1 MTRPRVL
8 ILATLCSFALLAHAA
23 DQYAVTYERNATV
36 TMRDG
41 VKLKADIYRPIA
53 DGKFP
58 VLLQRTPYNKDNE
71 VDFGLKAAQRGFV
84 VIVEDVRGRYA
95 SEGEW
100 YTFKN
105 EPNDGYDSV
114 EWAAAL
120 PYSDGRVGMFG
131 GSYVGATQMLAAI
144 AHPPHLAGI
153 CPVVTASN
161 YHENWTYTG
170 GAFEQWFNESW
181 TSGLAQ
187 NTMTRAVS
195 AQTNALKGMWQLPLT
210 SYPLFNF
217 PTTGADASTP
227 TLA

>member
-1 MTRPRVL
+1 MKRSHLL
-8 ILATLCSFALLAHAA
+8 IAVIFISASAYAA
-23 DQYAVTYERNATV
+23 DQYPVTYERNV
-36 TMRDG
+36 PVKMRDG
-41 VKLKADIYRPIA
+41 VILKADTYRPA
-53 DGKFP
+53 GDGKFP

-71 VDFGLKAAQRGFV
+71 VDFGLKAAEHGFV

-105 EPNDGYDSV
+105 EPNDGYDTV

-120 PYSDGRVGMFG
+120 PYSDGRVGMYG

-161 YHENWTYTG
+161 YHEGWTYQG

-187 NTMTRAVS
+187 DTAHRLLQS
-195 AQTNALKGMWQLPLT
+195 HTNAMHGISTMPLT
-210 SYPLFNF
+210 EYPLF
-217 PTTGADASTP
+217 D
-227 TLA
+227 